1 MRHIIFILV
10 LMSFS
15 LVQTQA
21 VSIKSKRQVLAENK
35 EGYRL
40 EAGTEKPGSVYKEGE
55 QVTFWVRLLKNEKP
69 VAGKKL
75 KYHFVGDGKLFGK
88 GIVTTSTGKSKVV
101 VKPKTNGFLLFRAD
115 FIPASGK
122 KNKIYV
128 RAGAGVEPLKIKPS
142 MKVPYDFD
150 SFWDKRKAQ
159 VKAMPLIV
167 KKVKTSV
174 DNPKYKGKVECFDI
188 QINCPGGK
196 GVSAYLT
203 QPLNAGNKS
212 LPLLIC
218 FHAAGVRSSIKQYA
232 YAAKGFLVIDVNAH
246 GMKNGLP
253 KAEYIKLYKGK
264 MKNYRFWGSNDPQKI
279 YFNGM
284 FLRLLR
290 TLQYAKTL
298 KEWDGKTIVT
308 LGGSQGGAQS
318 IVAAGL
324 DPDVTACI
332 AHEPAMCD
340 HTGYLAKRR
349 PGWPKFINLRNNKPT
364 NSDVFNTVRYFDVVN
379 FASRIKNAKCLI
391 STGFI
396 DTTCWPSGVYA
407 AFNQIKSKDKKMINY
422 TWAIHGGFPEMN
434 QATNKF
440 LDKIKSK

>member
-1 MRHIIFILV
+1 M
-10 LMSFS
+10 
-15 LVQTQA
+15 QTQA
-21 VSIKSKRQVLAENK
+21 ASVKSKRQILAENK

-40 EAGTEKPGSVYKEGE
+40 EAGTERPEGLYKKDEK
-55 QVTFWVRLLKNEKP
+55 VIFWVRLLKDEKP

-75 KYHFVGDGKLFGK
+75 KYHFIGDGKIFGK
-88 GIVTTSTGKSKVV
+88 GELVTTTGKSKVEV
-101 VKPKTNGFLLFRAD
+101 TPKVNGFLFFRAD

-128 RAGAGVEPLKIKPS
+128 RAGAGVEPLKIEPS
-142 MKVPYDFD
+142 MKAPEDFD
-150 SFWDKRKAQ
+150 SFWNKRKEQ
-159 VKAMPLIV
+159 VKAMPLVV
-167 KKVKTSV
+167 KKTKVSV
-174 DNPKYKGKVECFDI
+174 DDPKYKNKVECFDV

-196 GVSAYLT
+196 DVSAYLT
-203 QPLNAGNKS
+203 QPVNAQDGT

-232 YAAKGFLVIDVNAH
+232 YAAKGFIVVDANAH

-253 KAEYIKLYKGK
+253 KADYIALYKGK
-264 MKNYRFWGSNDPQKI
+264 MKDYRFWGSNDPEKI

-290 TLQYAKTL
+290 VLQYAKTL
-298 KEWDGKTIVT
+298 KEWDGKTIAT

-324 DPDVTACI
+324 DPDVTVCI

-340 HTGYLAKRR
+340 HTGYMAQRR

-364 NSDVFNTVRYFDVVN
+364 DLNVFNTVRYFDVVN
-379 FASRIKNAKCLI
+379 FAGRIKNAKCLI

-422 TWAIHGGFPEMN
+422 TWAIHGGFPEMD
-434 QATNKF
+434 QETNKL
-440 LDKIKSK
+440 LDDIKNK

>member
-1 MRHIIFILV
+1 MKKIILLAGLSCLLI
-10 LMSFS
+10 
-15 LVQTQA
+15 QIQA
-21 VSIKSKRQVLAENK
+21 VSVKSKRQVLAQNK

-40 EAGTEKPGSVYKEGE
+40 EAGTDRPGSVYRKGE
-55 QVTFWVRLLKNEKP
+55 KVTFWVKLLKNEKT
-69 VAGKKL
+69 VAGEKL
-75 KYHFVGDGKLFGK
+75 LYHFIGDGKLFGK
-88 GIVTTSTGKSKVV
+88 GTIITKAGKNKIVVTPKV
-101 VKPKTNGFLLFRAD
+101 NGFLFFRAD
-115 FIPASGK
+115 YIPASGRT
-122 KNKIYV
+122 NKIYV
-128 RAGAGVEPLKIKPS
+128 RAGAGVEPLTIKPS
-142 MKVPYDFD
+142 IAAPNDFD

-159 VKAMPLIV
+159 VKAMPLEV
-167 KKVKTSV
+167 KKTRTSV
-174 DNPKYKGKVECFDI
+174 DKSEYRNKVECFDI

-203 QPLNAGNKS
+203 QPVHAADKS

-232 YAAKGFLVIDVNAH
+232 YAAKGFLVIDMNAH

-253 KAEYIKLYKGK
+253 QREYIKLYKGK
-264 MKNYRFWGSNDPQKI
+264 MRNYRFWGTGDPQKI

-290 TLQYAKTL
+290 ILQYAKTL

-308 LGGSQGGAQS
+308 LGGSQGGAQA

-324 DPDVTACI
+324 DSDVTACI

-340 HTGYLAKRR
+340 HAGFLAQRR
-349 PGWPKFINLRNNKPT
+349 PGWPKFISVRNNKPT
-364 NSDVFNTVRYFDVVN
+364 KQEVFNTVRYFDVVN
-379 FASRIKNAKCLI
+379 FAARIKNAKCLI

-407 AFNQIKSKDKKMINY
+407 AFNQIKSKDKEMINY
-422 TWAIHGGFPEMN
+422 PWAIHGGFPEMDH
-434 QATNKF
+434 ATNKF
-440 LDKIKSK
+440 LDKIKNK

>member
-1 MRHIIFILV
+1 MCLAIPA
-10 LMSFS
+10 
-15 LVQTQA
+15 QA
-21 VSIKSKRQVLAENK
+21 VSLSSKRQVLAQNN

-40 EAGTEKPGSVYKEGE
+40 EAGTDKPEGVYRKGEK
-55 QVTFWVRLLKNEKP
+55 VTFWVTLLKDEKP
-69 VAGKKL
+69 VAGQTL
-75 KYHFVGDGKLFGK
+75 LYHFVGDGKLFGK
-88 GIVTTSTGKSKVV
+88 GEITTTDGKSEVV
-101 VKPKTNGFLLFRAD
+101 VTPKTDGFLFFRAD
-115 FIPASGK
+115 FIPPSGK

-128 RAGAGVEPLKIKPS
+128 RAGAGVEPFAIKPS
-142 MKVPYDFD
+142 MAAPEDFD

-159 VKAMPLIV
+159 VKAMPLEV
-167 KKVKTSV
+167 KRTAVSV
-174 DNPKYKGKVECFDI
+174 DDAKYKGKVECFDV
-188 QINCPGGK
+188 QLNCPGGK
-196 GVSAYLT
+196 GVSMYVT
-203 QPLNAGNKS
+203 QPVNAAPES

-253 KAEYIKLYKGK
+253 AAEYIKLYKGK
-264 MKNYRFWGSNDPQKI
+264 MKDYRFWGAEDPEKI

-290 TLQYAKTL
+290 TMQYAKTL
-298 KEWDGKTIVT
+298 KEWDGRTIVT

-318 IVAAGL
+318 IIAAGL

-340 HTGYLAKRR
+340 HTGFMAQRR
-349 PGWPKFINLRNNKPT
+349 AGWPAFIKLRNNQPV
-364 NSDVFNTVRYFDVVN
+364 NQDIFNTVRYFDVVN
-379 FASRIKNAKCLI
+379 FAARIKNAKCLI

-407 AFNQIKSKDKKMINY
+407 AFNQIQSQDKKMINY
-422 TWAIHGGFPEMN
+422 PWAIHRGFPEMD
-434 QATNKF
+434 QATNEF
-440 LDKIKSK
+440 LDKIIAKHK